1 MDAFADWVYKRRY
14 WIVITVLVLAAISG
28 YIVSTHL
35 KLSYDIMKTIPKDEP
50 AVKAMN
56 ILKQDKD
63 MADILTA
70 ITPSVSDPVDVK
82 GYIERTKALPDVKD
96 VNWIGDFYDVYQ
108 PTEVWSGDEKDMFW
122 KDSYLQT
129 QITLSASVPYGD
141 TVKMSKIIDKIKKSM
156 PPGTGFSSTYVMAIE
171 MQERYQGDIIKYVLW
186 GVLFV
191 LVFLLVTFP
200 SMLIPF
206 VIILSMLLGV
216 LINVSLLSLIKDQ
229 VYYLT
234 VTIIVVLQ
242 IAVTLDY
249 SLFLYGVYREQRLK
263 KGKDIEHSVITAIK
277 NSFQSI
283 LVSMLTTFFG
293 FFALTF
299 GTLTM
304 FKDMG
309 WFLMSGVMISFIL
322 TLTFLPAT
330 LAILDRLIL
339 FLRHPAIE
347 IDPPMGL
354 GRWLVKSATVL
365 VLVFVIIA
373 GSAFY
378 FYHETKM
385 NFDVATFMPNDL
397 PSVQA
402 QRLADDVFGISS
414 KGILLLPKDK
424 ATREVFKEFEEIPGV
439 KKVDHYLTALPEG
452 TPKELVPDKLKKQF
466 DGKKYTVAYVEFQED
481 LLKNSAP
488 VYAVMDKAKQYGGYL
503 TGEQVLNVV
512 LMEKALSDYKKI
524 SLIAMGLIFLTV
536 VFGFRSLL
544 IGAALVI
551 LIESAIWLNIALF
564 GGKVAFST
572 PIILGAVQLG
582 ATIDYAAYITSRY
595 LHYLRETGDHEE
607 AGANTLH
614 YGFHSIFTSAGTMF
628 LMNLPLAIMSD
639 VPITKETAYALSQG
653 AIVSMIMVG
662 LFAIPL
668 LKFITKVKKGGVYH
682 EA

>member
-1 MDAFADWVYKRRY
+1 MEKFADWVYRRRY
-14 WIVITVLVLAAISG
+14 LIVTVVLLLAALSG
-28 YIVSTHL
+28 YIIYTNLHL
-35 KLSYDIMKTIPKDEP
+35 DYDIMATIPKDEP

-56 ILKQDKD
+56 ILKSDKD

-82 GYIERTKALPDVKD
+82 RYIEDTKKLPEVKD
-96 VNWIGDFYDVYQ
+96 IYWIGDIYDIYQ
-108 PTEVWSGDEKDMFW
+108 PTEVWNGSEKDMFW
-122 KDSYLQT
+122 KDGYLQT

-141 TVKMSKIIDKIKKSM
+141 SVKMASIIDKIKKAM
-156 PPGTGFSSTYVMAIE
+156 PPGTGFSSTYIMSIE
-171 MQERYQGDIIKYVLW
+171 MQDKYQGNIIKYVLW

-191 LVFLLVTFP
+191 LIFLLITFP
-200 SMLIPF
+200 SLLLPFLI
-206 VIILSMLLGV
+206 ITSMLLGV
-216 LINVSLLSLIKDQ
+216 LMNVAILSLVKDK

-234 VTIIVVLQ
+234 VTIVVVLQ

-263 KGKDIEHSVITAIK
+263 KGNDIEHSVITAIK

-309 WFLMSGVMISFIL
+309 YFLMSGVMISFVL
-322 TLTFLPAT
+322 TLTFLPAS
-330 LAILDRLIL
+330 LAILDKVIL
-339 FLRHPAIE
+339 FLRHPSIE
-347 IDPPMGL
+347 IDPPFAI
-354 GRWLVKSATVL
+354 GRWVVKRAAVL
-365 VLVFVIIA
+365 VLIFVILA
-373 GSAFY
+373 GTGFY

-385 NFDVATFMPNDL
+385 SFDVASFMPPDL
-397 PSVQA
+397 PSVKA

-414 KGILLLPKDK
+414 KGILILPKDK
-424 ATREVFKEFEEIPGV
+424 VNRDVLKSFEDIPGV
-439 KKVDHYLTALPEG
+439 KKVDHYLTDVPIG
-452 TPKELVPDKLKKQF
+452 TPVELIPDKIKQQF
-466 DGKKYTVAYVEFQED
+466 DGKKYTIAYVEFQDD

-488 VYAVMDKAKQYGGYL
+488 VYAVMDKARQYGGYL

-524 SLIAMGLIFLTV
+524 SLIAMALIFLTV
-536 VFGFRSLL
+536 VFGFRSVL
-544 IGAALVI
+544 IGTALVI
-551 LIESAIWLNIALF
+551 LIESAIWINISLF
-564 GGKVAFST
+564 RGTVAFST

-595 LHYLRETGDHEE
+595 LHYLKETGRHEE

-614 YGFHSIFTSAGTMF
+614 FGFHSIFTSAGTMF

-639 VPITKETAYALSQG
+639 VPITRETAYALSQG
-653 AIVSMIMVG
+653 ALVSMVMVG

-668 LKFITKVKKGGVYH
+668 LKFITKIKKGGSYH

>member
-1 MDAFADWVYKRRY
+1 VEKFADWVYRRRY
-14 WIVITVLVLAAISG
+14 TIVVVVLLLAAISG
-28 YIVSTHL
+28 YVIFTSLHL
-35 KLSYDIMKTIPKDEP
+35 DYDIMNTIPQDEP
-50 AVKAMN
+50 AVKAMD
-56 ILKQDKD
+56 ILKKDKD

-82 GYIERTKALPDVKD
+82 SYIEKTKRLPEVKD
-96 VNWIGDFYDVYQ
+96 VYWIGDMYDVYQ
-108 PTEVWSGDEKDMFW
+108 PYEVWQGETKDMFW
-122 KDSYLQT
+122 KDGYLQT

-141 TVKMSKIIDKIKKSM
+141 TVKMANIIHKIEDAM
-156 PPGTGFSSTYVMAIE
+156 PPGTGFSSTYIMSIE
-171 MQERYQGDIIKYVLW
+171 MQENYQGNIIKYVLW

-191 LVFLLVTFP
+191 LVFLLLTFP
-200 SMLIPF
+200 SFLLPF
-206 VIILSMLLGV
+206 VIIISMLLGV
-216 LINVSLLSLIKDQ
+216 LMNVAILSLVKDK

-234 VTIIVVLQ
+234 VTIVVILQ

-263 KGKDIEHSVITAIK
+263 KGNDIEHSTIVAIK

-309 WFLMSGVMISFIL
+309 IFLMSGVLISFAL
-322 TLTFLPAT
+322 TITFLPAS
-330 LAILDRLIL
+330 LAILDRVIL

-347 IDPPMGL
+347 IDPPFGL
-354 GRWLVKSATVL
+354 GRWVTRRAPVL
-365 VLVFVIIA
+365 VLVFVIVA
-373 GSAFY
+373 ASGFY
-378 FYHETKM
+378 FYHGTHM
-385 NFDVATFMPNDL
+385 SFDVASFMPPDL
-397 PSVQA
+397 PSVKA
-402 QRLADDVFGISS
+402 QRLADEVFGISS
-414 KGILLLPKDK
+414 KGILIIPKDK
-424 ATREVFKEFEEIPGV
+424 ATREVFKEFESIPGV
-439 KKVDHYLTALPEG
+439 KKVEHYLTEAPIG
-452 TPKELVPDKLKKQF
+452 TPQELIPDSIKSQF
-466 DGKKYTVAYVEFQED
+466 DGKKYTIAYVEFKDD

-488 VYAVMDKAKQYGGYL
+488 VYAVMDKARSYGGYL

-512 LMEKALSDYKKI
+512 LMEKALADYKKI
-524 SLIAMGLIFLTV
+524 SLIAMALIFLTV
-536 VFGFRSLL
+536 VAGFRSFLMGL
-544 IGAALVI
+544 ALVI
-551 LIESAIWLNIALF
+551 LIESAIWINIALF
-564 GGKVAFST
+564 GGSVAFST

-595 LHYLRETGDHEE
+595 LYYLKETGDHEE

-639 VPITKETAYALSQG
+639 VPITRETSYALSQG
-653 AIVSMIMVG
+653 AIVSMVMVG

-668 LKFITKVKKGGVYH
+668 LKFITKVKKGGSLH

>member
-1 MDAFADWVYKRRY
+1 MYKFADWVYRRRY
-14 WIVITVLVLAAISG
+14 VIVSLVLLLAILSG
-28 YIVSTHL
+28 YVIATNL
-35 KLSYDIMKTIPKDEP
+35 KLSYDIMSTIPKDEP

-56 ILKQDKD
+56 ILKKDKD

-70 ITPSVSDPVDVK
+70 ITPSVSDPVEVK
-82 GYIERTKALPDVKD
+82 GYIDKAKELPEVKD
-96 VNWIGDFYDVYQ
+96 ITWIGDFYDVYQ
-108 PTEVWSGDEKDMFW
+108 PSEVWSGDEKDMFW
-122 KDSYLQT
+122 KDGYLQS

-141 TVKMSKIIDKIKKSM
+141 TMKMAGVIDKIKKAM

-171 MQERYQGDIIKYVLW
+171 MQQRYQGDIIKYVMW

-191 LVFLLVTFP
+191 LIFLLITFP
-200 SMLIPF
+200 SVLLPF
-206 VIILSMLLGV
+206 VILTSMLMGV
-216 LINVSLLSLIKDQ
+216 LINVAILSLVKDQ

-234 VTIIVVLQ
+234 LTIIVVLQ

-249 SLFLYGVYREQRLK
+249 SLFLYGVYREERLK
-263 KGKDIEHSVITAIK
+263 KGKDIEHATIVAIK

-309 WFLMSGVMISFIL
+309 WFLMSGVMISFML

-347 IDPPMGL
+347 IDPPIGL
-354 GRWLVKSATVL
+354 GRWVVKKATVL
-365 VLVFVIIA
+365 VLVFVLIA
-373 GSAFY
+373 GGAFY
-378 FYHETKM
+378 FYYTTKM
-385 NFDVATFMPNDL
+385 NFDVATFMPDNL
-397 PSVQA
+397 PSVKA
-402 QRLADDVFGISS
+402 QRLADNVFGISS

-424 ATREVFKEFEEIPGV
+424 VNREVLKEFESIPGV

-452 TPKELVPDKLKKQF
+452 TPSELVPEKMKSQF
-466 DGKKYTVAYVEFQED
+466 DGKKYTIAYVEFKED
-481 LLKNSAP
+481 LLKNSDP
-488 VYAVMDKAKQYGGYL
+488 VYAVMDKAKKYGGYL

-512 LMEKALSDYKKI
+512 LMNKALADYKKI
-524 SLIAMGLIFLTV
+524 NIIAMGLIFLTV

-544 IGAALVI
+544 IGTALVI
-551 LIESAIWLNIALF
+551 LIESAIWLNISIF
-564 GGKVAFST
+564 GGQVAFST

-595 LHYLRETGDHEE
+595 LHYLKETRSHEE

-614 YGFHSIFTSAGTMF
+614 FGFHSIFTSAGTMF

-653 AIVSMIMVG
+653 ALVSMVMVS

-668 LKFITKVKKGGVYH
+668 LRFITKIKKGGITS